1 MISPSADRSDAC
13 SERTRNGSPNRSGAR
28 GNMPAEFFTAINEQR
43 SNRGLSRADDALQ
56 SFWSSLDCQD
66 KSPSWAPRSCARNL
80 PLTGTSGARAISPHG
95 LSF

>member
-43 SNRGLSRADDALQ
+43 SNRSLWSADDALQ
-56 SFWSSLDCQD
+56 
-66 KSPSWAPRSCARNL
+66 
-80 PLTGTSGARAISPHG
+80 IS
-95 LSF
+95 